1 MSDCI
6 IWTKALSSEGYA
18 VTWHNNKF
26 AYMHRVLTK
35 AKPKEIVLHIC
46 DNKACVNLEHLKL
59 GTHAENSQ
67 DMVKKNRQA
76 KGEQCGNAKLTTD
89 QVLEIRNLTLPSR
102 QIAKLYKISKT
113 NVLDIK
119 NKKIWRHV

>member
-6 IWTKALSSEGYA
+6 IWKHSINSSGYA
-18 VTWHNNKF
+18 VKWF
-26 AYMHRVLTK
+26 ESGMVYVHRWIMGAQPGQV
-35 AKPKEIVLHIC
+35 VMHIC
-46 DNKACVNLEHLKL
+46 DNKACINPNHLRI
-59 GTHAENSQ
+59 GTHADNSQ
-67 DMVKKNRQA
+67 DMVHKNRQA
-76 KGEQCGNAKLTTD
+76 KGEQCGNAKLTEK

-102 QIAKLYKISKT
+102 HIAKMYGISKT